1 MPIKFMGQVVGK
13 WEFGS
18 SYQENYKLGTS
29 GIERDDHVGKI
40 SVVLLTVKAV
50 KLHRCLRFLCIPQ
63 FYWLPW
69 DVFEFVVLN

>member
-1 MPIKFMGQVVGK
+1 M
-13 WEFGS
+13 
-18 SYQENYKLGTS
+18 
-29 GIERDDHVGKI
+29 IERDNHVGKI

-69 DVFEFVVLN
+69 DIFEFVVLN